1 MFTLFS
7 SFMSR
12 TEHNLLHLT
21 VCIYVLELVMYFSSH
36 FSFHV
41 NDRLVSSFFFPP
53 RESQNES
60 KDEKK

>member
-1 MFTLFS
+1 MFILFS

-41 NDRLVSSFFFPP
+41 NEISEFFFFPP

>member
-1 MFTLFS
+1 MY
-7 SFMSR
+7 R

-21 VCIYVLELVMYFSSH
+21 VCIYVLELVMYLSSH
-36 FSFHV
+36 FSFYV
-41 NDRLVSSFFFPP
+41 NDRLVSSFFFPLP